1 MPRVVAHIETVP
13 TAAARKLLLD
23 GCALAAPPSSAT
35 RARVLRVIHDLG
47 FVQIDSIN
55 SVERAHH
62 LIMHTRLDGYTH
74 AMLSHHT
81 EVSRRAFEHWTH
93 DASVIRSEWLVWW
106 THRFERSAARVGDG
120 SWLHE
125 KLGKNWRKTLG
136 EVRSAITQRGALS
149 TRDFPKPPRAG
160 QGWWDWSPHK
170 AALEHLW
177 RSGEIAI
184 ASRKGFEKIYD
195 LAERVH
201 GARAATPARNELI
214 EWAASEALARLGCA
228 TAKELAHFMHSITLA
243 EANAWCAKA
252 ISEGRVARVLLERGE
267 RCDVAGVATLDWKR
281 RAQRVKPDGT
291 PRLLAPFDPLIRD
304 RARLAH
310 LFNFEYRFEA
320 FVPAAKRLH
329 GYYTMPVLVGD
340 ALVARVDL
348 SSVRAEGVLRVDR
361 VWTEA
366 GQPVK
371 RARAQAQAASERL
384 AEQLGLTATFK

>member
-1 MPRVVAHIETVP
+1 
-13 TAAARKLLLD
+13 
-23 GCALAAPPSSAT
+23 
-35 RARVLRVIHDLG
+35 
-47 FVQIDSIN
+47 
-55 SVERAHH
+55 
-62 LIMHTRLDGYTH
+62 
-74 AMLSHHT
+74 
-81 EVSRRAFEHWTH
+81 
-93 DASVIRSEWLVWW
+93 
-106 THRFERSAARVGDG
+106 
-120 SWLHE
+120 
-125 KLGKNWRKTLG
+125 
-136 EVRSAITQRGALS
+136 
-149 TRDFPKPPRAG
+149 
-160 QGWWDWSPHK
+160 
-170 AALEHLW
+170 
-177 RSGEIAI
+177 
-184 ASRKGFEKIYD
+184 
-195 LAERVH
+195 
-201 GARAATPARNELI
+201 
-214 EWAASEALARLGCA
+214 
-228 TAKELAHFMHSITLA
+228 MHSITLA

-361 VWTEA
+361 MWTEA